1 METKIFQPVVKSFVV
16 EFVNNHTGKAS
27 LEDLSVEQRDEKT
40 KEILEQ
46 KVSTLPRAAVK
57 QLCSELK
64 TLTGK
69 QKRTSLFTKTPE
81 LATFANLVEHF
92 SGDTDCTIEMTKE
105 QCVAFWARETQV
117 SPEKLLSSPIGG
129 QVITRV
135 LAIRMCEFCEDIT
148 GRQILAVE
156 SRTPMQY
163 LGAETT
169 YGDIIDYFTVG
180 SKKINDIRCK
190 IFKAAPEYIDAYLA
204 MFRGEV
210 AKAYAINCGL
220 NLDEDKLEEEI
231 KLFEQKPVFE
241 CKNPDFTSER
251 DWDLP
256 IWWTEDQL
264 CLNLPAKF
272 DWVSKDTKAKD
283 VIDAFVKAKEARLKS
298 GRK

>member
-40 KEILEQ
+40 KEILEK
-46 KVSTLPRAAVK
+46 KVSTLSRTAVK

-92 SGDTDCTIEMTKE
+92 SGDEDYTIAMTKE
-105 QCVAFWARETQV
+105 QCIAFWVRETQA
-117 SPEKLLSSPIGG
+117 SPEKLLSASIDG

-148 GRQILAVE
+148 GRQILASE

-163 LGAETT
+163 LGEETT
-169 YGDIIDYFTVG
+169 FGDVIDYFTVG
-180 SKKINDIRCK
+180 SKKINDIRCR
-190 IFKAAPEYIDAYLA
+190 IFKAAPEYIKAYLA

-210 AKAYAINCGL
+210 AKAYALNCGL
-220 NLDEDKLEEEI
+220 ELKDEEI
-231 KLFEQKPVFE
+231 KLFEEKPVFD
-241 CKNPDFTSER
+241 CKNPDFSGER

-264 CLNLPAKF
+264 GLQLPGKF
-272 DWVSKDTKAKD
+272 DWITKKTKAKD
-283 VIDAFVKAKEARLKS
+283 VIDAFVCAKETRLKT
-298 GRK
+298 GKE

>member
-27 LEDLSVEQRDEKT
+27 LEDLSVEQRDEKA

-46 KVSTLPRAAVK
+46 KVSSLPRAAVK
-57 QLCSELK
+57 QLCNELK
-64 TLTGK
+64 ALTGK
-69 QKRTSLFTKTPE
+69 QKRTTLFTKTPE

>member
-1 METKIFQPVVKSFVV
+1 METKIFQPVVKAFVV

-27 LEDLSVEQRDEKT
+27 LEDLSVEQRDEKA

-46 KVSTLPRAAVK
+46 KVSSLPRAAVK
-57 QLCSELK
+57 QLCNELK
-64 TLTGK
+64 ALTGK
-69 QKRTSLFTKTPE
+69 QKRTTLFTKTPE
-81 LATFANLVEHF
+81 LATFANMVEHF
-92 SGDTDCTIEMTKE
+92 SQEEDCTIAMTKE
-105 QCVAFWARETQV
+105 QCIAFWVRETTVAADQ
-117 SPEKLLSSPIGG
+117 LLPASIED
-129 QVITRV
+129 QTITRV

-148 GRQILAVE
+148 GRQILATE

>member
-1 METKIFQPVVKSFVV
+1 METKIFQPVVKAFVV
-16 EFVNNHTGKAS
+16 EFINNHTGKAS

-69 QKRTSLFTKTPE
+69 QKRTTLFTKTPE

-92 SGDTDCTIEMTKE
+92 SGDKDYTIEMTKE

-148 GRQILAVE
+148 SRQILATE

-163 LGAETT
+163 LGETTT

-190 IFKAAPEYIDAYLA
+190 IFKASPEYIQAYLKL
-204 MFRGEV
+204 FRGEV
-210 AKAYAINCGL
+210 AKAYALNCGL
-220 NLDEDKLEEEI
+220 ELKDEEI
-231 KLFEQKPVFE
+231 KLFEEKPVFD
-241 CKNPDFTSER
+241 CKNPDFSGEH
-251 DWDLP
+251 DWDLV

-264 CLNLPAKF
+264 GLQLSGKL
-272 DWVSKDTKAKD
+272 DWITEDTKAKD
-283 VIDAFVKAKEARLKS
+283 VIDAFVKAKEARLKA
-298 GRK
+298 GKD

>member
-1 METKIFQPVVKSFVV
+1 METKIFQPVVKAFVV

>member
-16 EFVNNHTGKAS
+16 EFVNNHTEKLNLEALSPDERTAKA
-27 LEDLSVEQRDEKT
+27 

-69 QKRTSLFTKTPE
+69 QKRTTLFTKTPE

-92 SGDTDCTIEMTKE
+92 SGDQDCTIEMTKE
-105 QCVAFWARETQV
+105 QCVAFWVRETQV
-117 SPEKLLSSPIGG
+117 APEKLLSSPIGG

-148 GRQILAVE
+148 GRQILATE
-156 SRTPMQY
+156 TRTPMQY
-163 LGAETT
+163 LGETTT

-190 IFKAAPEYIDAYLA
+190 IFKASPEYIQAYLKL
-204 MFRGEV
+204 FRGEV
-210 AKAYAINCGL
+210 AKAYALNCGL
-220 NLDEDKLEEEI
+220 QIEGKEI
-231 KLFEQKPVFE
+231 KLFEEKPVFD
-241 CKNPDFTSER
+241 CKNPDFSGEH
-251 DWDLP
+251 DWDLV

-264 CLNLPAKF
+264 GLQLSGKL
-272 DWVSKDTKAKD
+272 DWITEDTKAKD
-283 VIDAFVKAKEARLKS
+283 VIDAFVKAKEARLKA
-298 GRK
+298 GKE